1 MTTQLHTPGEQA
13 TTNLWID
20 RTATTTSSS
29 PEFMAAD
36 RGHRIGVR
44 VDAGRLWA
52 GGAASAIVS
61 ALMAL
66 VGVLACRWLF
76 NLSVL
81 APHQDGAFGAVH
93 PTALILVA
101 FAAALIATGLV
112 HLLMVGT
119 ARPLMFFG
127 WIVGLMTTIMAIFP
141 FSTTAALDAKIA
153 TALVNLAIGAVIGM
167 LVSGVAARS
176 IR

>member
-20 RTATTTSSS
+20 RTATTTSGR
-29 PEFMAAD
+29 PEYMAAD

-52 GGAASAIVS
+52 GGAASAIVA
-61 ALMAL
+61 ALAAL
-66 VGVLACRWLF
+66 VGILACRWLF

-81 APHQDGAFGAVH
+81 APHQGGAFGAVH

-112 HLLMVGT
+112 HLLMVST

-153 TALVNLAIGAVIGM
+153 TALVNLALGALIGL

>member
-20 RTATTTSSS
+20 RTATTTSSR
-29 PEFMAAD
+29 PEVMAAD

-61 ALMAL
+61 ALAAL

-81 APHQDGAFGAVH
+81 APHQGGAFGAVH

-112 HLLMVGT
+112 HLLMVSSCVHQRFSLSS
-119 ARPLMFFG
+119 AKNSSAYLYR
-127 WIVGLMTTIMAIFP
+127 IVAH
-141 FSTTAALDAKIA
+141 AK
-153 TALVNLAIGAVIGM
+153 
-167 LVSGVAARS
+167 S
-176 IR
+176 IKR